1 MTLQIGNSPESW
13 GVMGPS
19 DPRQV
24 PWDRCLD
31 EIAEAGFV
39 WTELGPYGYLPTDP
53 VRLREELDKRGLKM
67 AAGYALGPLED
78 PDVWPNIEGQILRE
92 GELLAAL
99 GARHIVLIDGNYADE
114 SQARGDRKPRPD
126 DSGWQRLIETTHRA
140 ADLVRDRF
148 GLQPTFHPCADS
160 HVEYEE
166 QMEAFLEQTDPDRVA
181 LCLDTGHYAYR
192 GGDPV
197 AFIRKHHERIPY
209 VHLKSVDGDLT
220 RRVNA
225 EDIPVEEATR
235 MGVFCEP
242 AQGVVDM
249 RGVGEALRE
258 TGYDGIAMVE
268 QDMIEPQPDTLLG
281 IAKRT
286 RQHLRETGVG

>member
-1 MTLQIGNSPESW
+1 MTLQLGNSPESW

-31 EIAEAGFV
+31 EIAEADFV
-39 WTELGPYGYLPTDP
+39 WIELGPYGYLPTEP
-53 VRLREELDKRGLKM
+53 ARLGEELDKRGLKM
-67 AAGYALGPLED
+67 AAGYAIAPLVD
-78 PDVWPNIEGQILRE
+78 PDGWTSMESQILRG
-92 GELLAAL
+92 GELLASL

-114 SQARGDRKPRPD
+114 SEARGDRQPRPD
-126 DSGWQRLIETTHRA
+126 DRGWHQLIETTHRA

-166 QMEAFLEQTDPDRVA
+166 QMEVFLEQTDPDRVA

-197 AFIRKHHERIPY
+197 AFLRKHHDRIPY
-209 VHLKSVDGDLT
+209 VHLKSVDRDLT
-220 RRVNA
+220 KRVND

-242 AQGVVDM
+242 VKGVVDM
-249 RGVGEALRE
+249 RGIGEALRE

-268 QDMIEPQPDTLLG
+268 QDMINPKPDAPLG

-286 RQHLRETGVG
+286 RQHLRDVGIG